1 LPSKSSKIRQV
12 SNGLNGES
20 NNMQN
25 AFREFFASPVFSED
39 EDKTRSA
46 AILNIMG
53 WSTMFVVLTL
63 LIIRI
68 VQGRD
73 VNLVEVNL
81 VLILI
86 LVAIALMLF
95 LSRQGYIRT
104 AGLLFVTT
112 VWMGLSYLTWIADGI
127 RDVAFFGYSIPILM
141 AGLLLGWQGAISFT
155 ILSIFSGW
163 ALAYAETYQLFF
175 PTLDEPLNFAR
186 DMTGVFALM
195 GIIIYLAITSLQNA
209 LNKSRSAARELS
221 LSNQEL
227 NQLRVDLEKRVEE
240 RTSELKKRAL
250 QLEAVSSVARTI
262 ASVQEIDTLL
272 PAITRLVS
280 QQFGFYHVG
289 IFLLDQQ
296 GRNAVLQAANSQGGM
311 RMLGRQHS
319 LPLDSHSIVGY
330 STVRGEPRIALDV
343 GTDAVYFNN
352 PDLPDTRSEMAIPL
366 RVAGE
371 VIGALDVQ
379 STATNA
385 FAQEDIDVLTT
396 LADQIAIA
404 IENARLFGE
413 ARKALG
419 ESRAMFEKYTQQ
431 EWSNFAR
438 QVRPNGF
445 LFDGKQVLPL
455 DNNSRHEPINKA
467 VIQTGSLSLEKASAA
482 IAIPIKLRGQT
493 IGLLDVRSKKG
504 QRHWKTEEI
513 AMLEA
518 AAERAA
524 LALENARLVESAQ
537 RRAARERAIGDIS
550 SRIGAVGSLESIL
563 QTAVEELGRKIGGA
577 TEVTLEI
584 SGDDGE
590 NNR

>member
-1 LPSKSSKIRQV
+1 
-12 SNGLNGES
+12 
-20 NNMQN
+20 MQN
-25 AFREFFASPVFSED
+25 AIRRFFAAPVFPQD

-46 AILNIMG
+46 VILNALG
-53 WSTMFVVLTL
+53 WSTILIVVTL
-63 LIIRI
+63 LLIRLFE
-68 VQGRD
+68 GRD
-73 VNLVEVNL
+73 VNLIEVIL
-81 VLILI
+81 VLT
-86 LVAIALMLF
+86 LVVIAIALMLF

-112 VWMGLSYLTWIADGI
+112 IWMGLSYLTWVADGI
-127 RDVAFFGYSIPILM
+127 RDVAFFGYCIPILM
-141 AGLLLGWQGAISFT
+141 AGLLLGWQGALSFT

-186 DMTGVFALM
+186 DMTGVLALV
-195 GIIIYLAITSLQNA
+195 GITIYLTISNLQNA
-209 LNKSRSAARELS
+209 LNKSRAAARELS

-227 NQLRVDLEKRVEE
+227 NGLKVDLEQRVEE
-240 RTSELKKRAL
+240 RTSELRKRAT

-289 IFLLDQQ
+289 IFLLDPQ
-296 GRNAVLQAANSQGGM
+296 GRNAVLSAANSPGGI

-319 LPLDSHSIVGY
+319 LPLDSHSIVGF
-330 STVRGEPRIALDV
+330 SASRGEARIALDV
-343 GTDAVYFNN
+343 GSDSVYFNN

-379 STATNA
+379 STETNA
-385 FAQEDIDVLTT
+385 FSQEDINVLTT

-413 ARKALG
+413 AKRALG
-419 ESRAMFEKYTQQ
+419 ESQAMFEKYTQQ
-431 EWSNFAR
+431 EWINFAR
-438 QVRPNGF
+438 QVKPNGF

-455 DNNSRHEPINKA
+455 DSNSRREPIKA
-467 VIQTGSLSLEKASAA
+467 VIQTGGLSLEKASAT

-493 IGLLDVRSKKG
+493 VGVLDVRSKKG
-504 QRHWKTEEI
+504 QRNWKPDEI

-550 SRIGAVGSLESIL
+550 TRIGAVGNLESIL

-584 SGDDGE
+584 GSDDGE

>member
-1 LPSKSSKIRQV
+1 
-12 SNGLNGES
+12 
-20 NNMQN
+20 MQN

-221 LSNQEL
+221 RSNQEL

-296 GRNAVLQAANSQGGM
+296 DRNAVLQAANSQGGM

>member
-1 LPSKSSKIRQV
+1 
-12 SNGLNGES
+12 
-20 NNMQN
+20 MQN
-25 AFREFFASPVFSED
+25 AFRKFFASPVFSED

-46 AILNIMG
+46 AILNILG
-53 WSTMFVVLTL
+53 WSTMFIVVTL
-63 LIIRI
+63 LFIRI
-68 VQGRD
+68 VEGRD
-73 VNLVEVNL
+73 INLVEVNL
-81 VLILI
+81 ALILI
-86 LVAIALMLF
+86 VIAIALMLF

-112 VWMGLSYLTWIADGI
+112 IWMGLSYLTWIADGI

-141 AGLLLGWQGAISFT
+141 AGLLLGWQGALSFT

-186 DMTGVFALM
+186 DMTGVFALV
-195 GIIIYLAITSLQNA
+195 GIIIYLTITNLQTA
-209 LNKSRSAARELS
+209 LKKSRSAAQELS

-227 NQLRVDLEKRVEE
+227 NELRVDLEKRVEE
-240 RTSELKKRAL
+240 RTSELNKRAT

-289 IFLLDQQ
+289 IFLLDQPS
-296 GRNAVLQAANSQGGM
+296 RNAVLRAANSPGGIQ
-311 RMLGRQHS
+311 MLGRRHS

-330 STVRGEPRIALDV
+330 SALRGEPRIALDV
-343 GTDAVYFNN
+343 GTDSVYFNN

-379 STATNA
+379 STETNA
-385 FAQEDIDVLTT
+385 FSQEDINVLTT

-413 ARKALG
+413 ARKALD
-419 ESRAMFEKYTQQ
+419 ESQAMFDKYTQQ

-438 QVRPNGF
+438 QVKPNGF

-455 DNNSRHEPINKA
+455 DNNSRREAIKA
-467 VIQTGSLSLEKASAA
+467 VIQTGSLSLEKASAT

-493 IGLLDVRSKKG
+493 VGVLDVRSKKG
-504 QRHWKTEEI
+504 QRNWKPDEI

-518 AAERAA
+518 AAERTA

-550 SRIGAVGSLESIL
+550 TRIGAVGNLESIL

-584 SGDDGE
+584 GNDDGE

>member
-1 LPSKSSKIRQV
+1 
-12 SNGLNGES
+12 
-20 NNMQN
+20 MQN
-25 AFREFFASPVFSED
+25 AFRKFFASPVFPEN

-46 AILNIMG
+46 AILNILG
-53 WSTMFVVLTL
+53 WSTMFIVVTL

-68 VQGRD
+68 VEGRD
-73 VNLVEVNL
+73 INLVEVNL
-81 VLILI
+81 ALTLIVI
-86 LVAIALMLF
+86 AIALMLF
-95 LSRQGYIRT
+95 LSRQGYIKT

-112 VWMGLSYLTWIADGI
+112 IWMGLSYLTWIADGI

-186 DMTGVFALM
+186 DMTGVLALV
-195 GIIIYLAITSLQNA
+195 GVIIYLTITNLQNA

-227 NQLRVDLEKRVEE
+227 NELRVDLEKRVEE
-240 RTSELKKRAL
+240 RTSELKKRAT

-296 GRNAVLQAANSQGGM
+296 RRNAVLSAANSQGGI

-330 STVRGEPRIALDV
+330 SALRGEPRIALDV
-343 GTDAVYFNN
+343 GTDSVYFNN

-371 VIGALDVQ
+371 VIGALDAQ
-379 STATNA
+379 STETNA
-385 FAQEDIDVLTT
+385 FSQEDINVLTT

-419 ESRAMFEKYTQQ
+419 ESQAMFEKYTQQ

-438 QVRPNGF
+438 QVKPNGF
-445 LFDGKQVLPL
+445 LFDGKLVLPL
-455 DNNSRHEPINKA
+455 DNNSRRESIKA
-467 VIQTGSLSLEKASAA
+467 VIQTGGLSLEKASAT
-482 IAIPIKLRGQT
+482 IVIPIKLRGQT
-493 IGLLDVRSKKG
+493 VGVLDVRSKKG
-504 QRHWKTEEI
+504 QRHWKPDEI

-550 SRIGAVGSLESIL
+550 TRIGAVGNLESIL

-584 SGDDGE
+584 ASDDGE

>member
-1 LPSKSSKIRQV
+1 
-12 SNGLNGES
+12 
-20 NNMQN
+20 MQN

-419 ESRAMFEKYTQQ
+419 ESQAMFEKYTQQ

>member
-1 LPSKSSKIRQV
+1 
-12 SNGLNGES
+12 
-20 NNMQN
+20 MQN
-25 AFREFFASPVFSED
+25 AFRKFFASPVFAED
-39 EDKTRSA
+39 QDKTRSA
-46 AILNIMG
+46 AILNILG
-53 WSTMFVVLTL
+53 WSTMFIVVTI

-68 VQGRD
+68 VEGRD
-73 VNLVEVNL
+73 INLVEVNL
-81 VLILI
+81 VLTLI
-86 LVAIALMLF
+86 VIAIALMLF

-112 VWMGLSYLTWIADGI
+112 IWMGLSYLTWIADGI

-141 AGLLLGWQGAISFT
+141 AGLLLGWQGALSFT

-186 DMTGVFALM
+186 DMTGVFALV
-195 GIIIYLAITSLQNA
+195 GIIIYVTITNLQNA

-227 NQLRVDLEKRVEE
+227 NELRVDLEKRVQE
-240 RTSELKKRAL
+240 RTSELKKRAT

-296 GRNAVLQAANSQGGM
+296 RRNAVLSAANSQGGIQ
-311 RMLGRQHS
+311 MLGRQHS

-330 STVRGEPRIALDV
+330 SALRGEPRIALDV
-343 GTDAVYFNN
+343 GTDSVYFNN
-352 PDLPDTRSEMAIPL
+352 PDLPNTRSEMAIPL

-379 STATNA
+379 STETNA
-385 FAQEDIDVLTT
+385 FSQEDINVLIT

-413 ARKALG
+413 ARKALD
-419 ESRAMFEKYTQQ
+419 ESQATFDKYTQQ

-438 QVRPNGF
+438 QVKPNGF

-455 DNNSRHEPINKA
+455 DNNSRREPIKA
-467 VIQTGSLSLEKASAA
+467 VIQTGSLSLEKASAT

-493 IGLLDVRSKKG
+493 VGVLDVRSKKG
-504 QRHWKTEEI
+504 QRNWKPDEI

-550 SRIGAVGSLESIL
+550 TRIGAVGNLESIL
-563 QTAVEELGRKIGGA
+563 QTAVEELGRKMGGA

-584 SGDDGE
+584 GTDDGE